1 MATIDYATKY
11 TGVVSEKIV
20 ETAKTG
26 QLVNND
32 FDFVGTKTIKIYN
45 VSTAQ
50 LNDYKRTGTN
60 RYGTPEELNATTE
73 EFTLDCEKSFTFV
86 IDGMDMDETQM
97 ALEAGKALN
106 RQIKEV
112 VVPFTDKYVLGKIE
126 ANAKTTV
133 EETLTA
139 ENIYEKIVEA
149 TEQLDEDEIPQE
161 GRKLV
166 CTPKVYKLIKQS
178 KDIILDTDLSDQQRK
193 QGVVGMIDG
202 MDILKVP
209 SSRFGLNV
217 EFIITHANATTHAV
231 KLDKY
236 VLHQDPP
243 GINGVLVEGLLY
255 MGAFVLQNNKKYI
268 YVCKAPALMSAKKSK

>member
-32 FDFVGTKTIKIYN
+32 FSFVGTKTIKVYN
-45 VSTAQ
+45 VSTAK

-73 EFTLDCEKSFTFV
+73 EFSLDVEKSFTFV
-86 IDGMDMDETQM
+86 IDAMDMDETQM

-106 RQIKEV
+106 RQVREV
-112 VVPFTDKYVLGKIE
+112 IVPFADKYVLQKIE
-126 ANAKTTV
+126 ENAGQEV
-133 EETLTA
+133 QETLTA
-139 ENIYEKIVEA
+139 TNIYEKITDA
-149 TEQLDEDEIPQE
+149 TEALDDAEVPVE

-166 CTPKVYKLIKQS
+166 VNPKVYKLIKQS
-178 KDIILDTDLSDQQRK
+178 KDIILDTDLSDAQRK

-202 MDILKVP
+202 MDVVKIP
-209 SSRFGLNV
+209 SSRFQENT
-217 EFIITHANATTHAV
+217 EFIITHKNATTHAV
-231 KLDKY
+231 KLEKY
-236 VLHQDPP
+236 KLHQDPP

-255 MGAFVLQNNKKYI
+255 MGAFVLENNKKYI
-268 YVCKAPALMSAKKSK
+268 YVCKAPSSSRARASK